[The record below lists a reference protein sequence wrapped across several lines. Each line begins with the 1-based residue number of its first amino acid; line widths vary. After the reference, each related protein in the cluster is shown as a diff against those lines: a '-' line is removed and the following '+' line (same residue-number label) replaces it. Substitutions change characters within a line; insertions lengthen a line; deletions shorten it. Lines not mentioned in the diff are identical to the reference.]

1 MVAGRL
7 SVDLKL
13 LTTEALENSEDLLH
27 QRESEEEKRA
37 KWFSSGRKEIHLS
50 SAIEFSGIVHYKKHH
65 QVLIHRRKMTR
76 IDKEYK
82 KGDHEED
89 EDAFYKHMK
98 EQYLKKIQAKE
109 DQDRDYLFMVSLVP
123 ELKKVPQDC
132 ILKVKSSIIN
142 LLINAQQYHSRPST
156 NPGPSFAQ
164 PSVPTSQEFMAPT
177 VMEDMSRYSIRLD
190 PAKGGKHGQESAH
203 QPQGQ
208 GEEHFTPAASVRS
221 DDSLFSTE

>member
-1 MVAGRL
+1 MIIRKV
-7 SVDLKL
+7 KL
-13 LTTEALENSEDLLH
+13 PRSTCG
-27 QRESEEEKRA
+27 K
-37 KWFSSGRKEIHLS
+37 I
-50 SAIEFSGIVHYKKHH
+50 
-65 QVLIHRRKMTR
+65 
-76 IDKEYK
+76 

-98 EQYLKKIQAKE
+98 EQYLKKCQAKE
-109 DQDRDYLFMVSLVP
+109 DQDRDYMSMVSLVP

-164 PSVPTSQEFMAPT
+164 PPVPTSQEFMAPT

-190 PAKGGKHGQESAH
+190 PAKSGK
-203 QPQGQ
+203 
-208 GEEHFTPAASVRS
+208 
-221 DDSLFSTE
+221 